1 MKQITLLLTV
11 ALLVT
16 GCASLHVKPR
26 TFDQAVLES
35 IEPQDD
41 HHQVVVVVGKT
52 GAVTVAGRP
61 TSLSELESLC
71 NISGLPEN
79 PPAAL
84 IRGHREAKHADVRAV
99 MDAITKAGIWRIRF
113 AAIKPKEPQNQQV
126 HRTQ

>member
-1 MKQITLLLTV
+1 MRQIALLLAV

-16 GCASLHVKPR
+16 GCASLRVQPR

-41 HHQVVVVVGKT
+41 HHQVVVIVDKNGSI
-52 GAVTVAGRP
+52 TVAGRS
-61 TSLSELESLC
+61 TSLQELEGLC
-71 NISGLPEN
+71 KVAGLPEN

-113 AAIKPKEPQNQQV
+113 ASIKEKGSQN
-126 HRTQ
+126 H